1 MIERAVLPKMGCVLV
16 VDDDDD
22 ALALVLAMLEE
33 SGYEVETARNG
44 REALEVISQNLP
56 DAIVLDLMLPEMD
69 GFEVVHRL
77 SVNAGWRHTPVI
89 LLTARDLSHEERR
102 ALDSATTRIIQKG
115 NFTRDELL
123 AELSL
128 AIGKRAEIA
137 AS

>member
-1 MIERAVLPKMGCVLV
+1 MLV
-16 VDDDDD
+16 VEDDDD
-22 ALALVLAMLEE
+22 ALALVLLILEE
-33 SGYEVETARNG
+33 SGYEVETARDG
-44 REALEVISQNLP
+44 RAALEVISQNRP

-77 SVNAGWRHTPVI
+77 HVNADWRDTPVI

-102 ALDSATTRIIQKG
+102 ALDTGTTRILQKG

-123 AELSL
+123 AELRQ
-128 AIGKRAEIA
+128 AIGERGASA